1 MPFEFNRYSG
11 LLLIFF
17 VHGFVYAILLLKRGF
32 RYGHSSDKWLSFFL
46 FLCILYVCP
55 WMLGFAGWYDGTVCI
70 ECRNFMF
77 YMPLQ
82 HTLLMGPS
90 IFFYIRSLLQPEFR
104 FIRNHIIHFIPGLL
118 YLIWNLVVFV
128 TDRIVL
134 KDYFLMDGIND
145 PDFQGWYLTA
155 GLISILIY
163 GLLSFRLYIQYKKF
177 IVQQF
182 SFADNL
188 NFKWIQNFLI
198 SLLIYFVSHLL
209 ILILDFAGFEIKYT
223 QTWWYY
229 LLFALLFYY
238 ISING
243 YSHAIET
250 RSRFQFDISKTTQ
263 LLTNDLITTT
273 SELTILNAEEK
284 QEAEIIQQIPDLEI
298 WKDKIKFAV
307 VEEQLYQNPEL
318 TLTDLAKHL
327 NTNAVLLSKY
337 INRGFGMN
345 FNDFINSFR
354 VDEVR
359 KKLQSGAGN
368 QFTIMSLAYEAG
380 FNSKATF
387 NRAFKKFTGK
397 PPKDF
402 TNHA

>member
-17 VHGFVYAILLLKRGF
+17 VHGFVYSILLLKRGF
-32 RYGHSSDKWLSFFL
+32 KYGHSSDKWLSFFL
-46 FLCILYVCP
+46 FLCILYICP
-55 WMLGFAGWYDGTVCI
+55 WMLGFAGWYDGTLCL

-82 HTLLMGPS
+82 HTLLMGPA
-90 IFFYIRSLLQPEFR
+90 IFFYTSSLLQPKFR
-104 FIRNHIIHFIPGLL
+104 FTRKHLIHFIPGIL
-118 YLIWNLVVFV
+118 YLIWNLVVFI
-128 TDRIVL
+128 TDRVIL
-134 KDYFLMDGIND
+134 KDYYLMDGIND
-145 PDFQGWYLTA
+145 PDFQGWYLAA
-155 GLISILIY
+155 GLISILFY
-163 GLLSFRLYIQYKKF
+163 GLLSYRFYIRYKKF

-182 SFADNL
+182 SFADTL
-188 NFKWIQNFLI
+188 NFRWIQNFLI

-209 ILILDFAGFEIKYT
+209 IFILDLAGIGINYS

-250 RSRFQFDISKTTQ
+250 RTRFQFDISQ
-263 LLTNDLITTT
+263 
-273 SELTILNAEEK
+273 TILLLNNESKPETTELINYDEEEK
-284 QEAEIIQQIPDLEI
+284 EIETIQLIPELES
-298 WKDKIKFAV
+298 WKNKIKFAV
-307 VEEQLYQNPEL
+307 VDEQLYQNPEL

-327 NTNAVLLSKY
+327 NTNSVLLSKY

-359 KKLQSGAGN
+359 KKLESGAGN

-397 PPKDF
+397 APKDF
-402 TNHA
+402 TNIT